1 MTLSR
6 ICSTLCFV
14 AGLSIPLMVF
24 ADDGG
29 GDDNSQSTSPVV
41 TSSTGNQ
48 SGNQNGDDHGG
59 DQNNNVNNNN
69 GDDNNGNEGV
79 NQDQNNNA
87 GVGQN
92 NDQVSRTRL
101 TLAATVVGGV
111 EGAEGNVD
119 IRVKGN
125 EQRIKIEVEA
135 NVADGTIFQVMAN
148 GIPIGIITIHL
159 QEGELEFETQNGQTL
174 PGKLLPGAITSIVVT
189 DAKGS
194 IVLQAQFGPLQNNGP
209 VAPPVALIRKDQPL
223 VPTMLGKAAGSQ
235 GTVDLRAQGAIERL
249 KVEVDANVLDGV
261 TWKIFANKTIPIGTL
276 AFHLQEAELQL
287 ETGVNMLPAGLSSLS
302 SITLVQVTDPGGNV
316 MLSATL

>member
-48 SGNQNGDDHGG
+48 SGNQSGDDHGG
-59 DQNNNVNNNN
+59 DQNNNNNVNNNN

-119 IRVKGN
+119 IRANGN

-135 NVADGTIFQVMAN
+135 NLADGTIFQVMAN
-148 GIPIGIITIHL
+148 GIPLGIITIHL
-159 QEGELEFETQNGQTL
+159 QEGELELETQNGQTL
-174 PGKLLPGAITSIVVT
+174 PGGLLPGAITSIVVT

-194 IVLQAQFGPLQNNGP
+194 IVLQAQFGPLQNSGQ
-209 VAPPVALIRKDQPL
+209 VAPPPTVLIRKDQPL
-223 VPTMLGKAAGSQ
+223 VPTTLGTAAGAQ
-235 GTVDLRAQGAIERL
+235 GAVDLRALSLAYC
-249 KVEVDANVLDGV
+249 AP
-261 TWKIFANKTIPIGTL
+261 TI
-276 AFHLQEAELQL
+276 AA
-287 ETGVNMLPAGLSSLS
+287 TGVQPAGCLL
-302 SITLVQVTDPGGNV
+302 LHRV
-316 MLSATL
+316 